1 MAGKPQHTAMSGISA
16 LEAAP
21 LNYYCFT
28 MAYLLNFEFFHTDG
42 TERQGQ
48 CHRRLPRAVEGG
60 RGRVTSLPAKWAA
73 GITTW
78 IVDGEGFWS
87 RQTFSVNSSSTG
99 H

>member
-1 MAGKPQHTAMSGISA
+1 MSGTNA

-21 LNYYCFT
+21 LNYPCFS

-48 CHRRLPRAVEGG
+48 CHRRLPRAVCVCGG
-60 RGRVTSLPAKWAA
+60 GGAGTSLPAKWAA

-87 RQTFSVNSSSTG
+87 RQTFSVNSSSTDK
-99 H
+99 